1 MMATGDETNVVF
13 PNDLTKLTPDVLTAA
28 LSDRAPGVSVERLDI
43 VAAKRCGDGVAS
55 TADRVVIDLT
65 YADGTGE
72 ALPRRVVLKTMLA
85 TPHAPAAM
93 YQNEVRFYGEL
104 RGELDIEAPV
114 AFASHFDEPSGRFGL
129 LLEDLTARGA
139 HFPSAIELVTLEQ
152 VQTLLG
158 HLATLHARF
167 WNSPRFDD
175 ALSWVATPLSGGM
188 FEVFDLIGFELI
200 ADQVSRHP
208 FKADLLAPLGRSL
221 EELVRT
227 TKGGVFNNA
236 AQVWNHTFY
245 WNSLSPSGGG
255 APTGALAD
263 AIDATWGS
271 FAAFQDAFSKAA
283 AGQFGSGWAWLV
295 KGADGKLAIV
305 TTGNAETP
313 LTQDGVT
320 PVLTCDVWEH
330 AYYVDYRNN
339 RANYI
344 AAWWKLVNWA
354 FAAEN
359 FGA

>member
-1 MMATGDETNVVF
+1 MSLDLPALPYADTALEPHISRETISF
-13 PNDLTKLTPDVLTAA
+13 HYGKHHAA
-28 LSDRAPGVSVERLDI
+28 YANNLKNF
-43 VAAKRCGDGVAS
+43 VAAD
-55 TADRVVIDLT
+55 
-65 YADGTGE
+65 
-72 ALPRRVVLKTMLA
+72 
-85 TPHAPAAM
+85 
-93 YQNEVRFYGEL
+93 
-104 RGELDIEAPV
+104 
-114 AFASHFDEPSGRFGL
+114 PSL
-129 LLEDLTARGA
+129 
-139 HFPSAIELVTLEQ
+139 Q
-152 VQTLLG
+152 
-158 HLATLHARF
+158 
-167 WNSPRFDD
+167 
-175 ALSWVATPLSGGM
+175 
-188 FEVFDLIGFELI
+188 
-200 ADQVSRHP
+200 
-208 FKADLLAPLGRSL
+208 GRSL